1 MLERLEIQDFALID
15 AVRVEFGAGFNV
27 LTGETGAGK
36 SIVIDAIG
44 ALLGNRVGAA
54 DVRSGAAA
62 ARVAGTFAL
71 GAMRPALKA
80 ALDEAGIA
88 PDSDGRLLLSREI
101 AASGRTTARI
111 QGRALS
117 VGALQQVARLLVDIH
132 GQGENLSLLRSN
144 LQLDFLD
151 RFAGLD
157 ELRQGM
163 GQAWRALQAAQAELR
178 HLRRDTRELAQ
189 RADLLAFQI
198 QEIADAGLAPDEEDA
213 LRAEYRRLR
222 HSTEL
227 VELTSGV
234 LQALSDAAEPARPA
248 SAWVDEAVRA
258 LQRLAE
264 LDPEAEPHLR
274 AGEEIS
280 ARLEELVADARRY
293 AEGLE
298 QEPGRLLEVEARLD
312 VIESLKR
319 KYGDSVAE
327 ILAYADAAAAELAGI
342 QTGEDR
348 AVDLAAQV
356 EALTGEAAA
365 RAAAL
370 SARRKAGAPDLVAAV
385 HRELALLNMPNL
397 AFDAAVTQEEAPE
410 GVQVETEEGPRP
422 LLCGPSGIDTVA
434 FLISPNPGEPL
445 KPLATIASGG
455 EASRLLLALK
465 SALAHADETPVLV
478 FDEIEIGV
486 GGRSG
491 AVLGEKMWSLVRN
504 HQVICVTHLPQV
516 AAYADHHFF
525 IRKETDG
532 ERTTTQV
539 NALADDPQVAELAAM
554 SGSSGS
560 AAARG
565 MRELR
570 ARAQRWKAERQ
581 EKPASPPQSSPSPRP
596 SPQGE
601 GAGR

>member
-1 MLERLEIQDFALID
+1 MLERLEIHDFALID

-71 GAMRPALKA
+71 DAMRPALA
-80 ALDEAGIA
+80 EALAEVGIA
-88 PDSDGRLLLSREI
+88 PDSDGRLSLSREI

-117 VGALQQVARLLVDIH
+117 VGALQQVAGLLVDIH
-132 GQGENLSLLRSN
+132 GQGENLSLLRSP
-144 LQLDFLD
+144 LQLQFLD

-157 ELRQGM
+157 ELRQRM
-163 GQAWRALQAAQAELR
+163 AHTWRALQTAQAELG
-178 HLRRDTRELAQ
+178 HLGQDTRALAQ
-189 RADLLAFQI
+189 RADLLSFQI
-198 QEIADAGLAPDEEDA
+198 QEIADASLTPGEEDA

-222 HSTEL
+222 HGAEL
-227 VELTSGV
+227 VDLSGSV
-234 LQALSDAAEPARPA
+234 LQALSDAATLASSAYEPARPA
-248 SAWVDEAVRA
+248 GVWVDEAVRS
-258 LQRLAE
+258 LRRLAE

-274 AGEEIS
+274 AGQEIS
-280 ARLEELVADARRY
+280 AQLEELAADMRRY
-293 AEGLE
+293 ADGLE
-298 QEPGRLLEVEARLD
+298 QESGRLPEVEARLD

-319 KYGDSVAE
+319 KYGDSIVE
-327 ILAYADAAAAELAGI
+327 ILAYAEAAAAELTGI

-348 AVDLAAQV
+348 AADLAAQA
-356 EALTGEAAA
+356 ERLTAETAA
-365 RAAAL
+365 RAAEL

-385 HRELALLNMPNL
+385 QRELALLNMPNL
-397 AFDAAVTQEEAPE
+397 AFDVAVTQEEAPAGIE
-410 GVQVETEEGPRP
+410 VETEEGPRA
-422 LLCGPSGIDTVA
+422 LLCGPSGIDTAA

-445 KPLATIASGG
+445 KPLATVASGG

-525 IRKETDG
+525 IRKETADK
-532 ERTTTQV
+532 RTTTQV
-539 NALADDPQVAELAAM
+539 TALADNAQVAELAAM
-554 SGSSGS
+554 SGATGA

-570 ARAQRWKAERQ
+570 ARAQRWKAER
-581 EKPASPPQSSPSPRP
+581 R
-596 SPQGE
+596 
-601 GAGR
+601 GALVER